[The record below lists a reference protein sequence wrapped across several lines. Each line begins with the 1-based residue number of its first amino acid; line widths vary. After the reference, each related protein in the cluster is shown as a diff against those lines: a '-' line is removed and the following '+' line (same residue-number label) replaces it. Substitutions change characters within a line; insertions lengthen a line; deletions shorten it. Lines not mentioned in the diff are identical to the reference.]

1 LIIYRYLAK
10 EIFTTMAAI
19 SGILLLIIFSGRFI
33 VYLQDVVAGELSFA
47 MLGWT
52 MLFRIPSF
60 LELVLPL
67 SFFLSVL
74 LSYGRLYIE
83 SEMTVLFA
91 CGMSTK
97 RLVLYTLSMSLVVA
111 FIVSLFSLWLSPF
124 GAYKVEYM
132 LQEQAQATE
141 FELLTPGRFQELA
154 GGNRVS
160 YMESLSDDKKE
171 MQQVFIADGD
181 SIIVAERGTQ
191 RISNT
196 SGSRFLE
203 LHNGK
208 RFDVT
213 TGEQRKIDFD
223 VYAVKIQEQ
232 SAEIKVARNEA
243 TSTQTLLTSNKL
255 KHKAQLQWRMSLGVL
270 VLISTLIA
278 VPLSKANHRQ
288 GRYGKLFPALVL
300 FMVYLTVLMSLRTSI
315 GDGSFPVNPGL
326 WAIHGLFLGI
336 AIFILCWPSLWPWI
350 KGMFRRA

>member
-1 LIIYRYLAK
+1 MIIYRYLAK

-19 SGILLLIIFSGRFI
+19 SGILLLIIFSGRLI

-74 LSYGRLYIE
+74 LSYGRLYVE

-97 RLVLYTLSMSLVVA
+97 RLLLYTLSMSLVVA
-111 FIVSLFSLWLSPF
+111 FLVSLFSLWLSPL

-132 LQEQAQATE
+132 LQEQAQATK
-141 FELLTPGRFQELA
+141 FELLTPGRFQPLP

-160 YMESLSDDKKE
+160 YMESLSKDKKE
-171 MQQVFIADGD
+171 MQKVFIADGD
-181 SIIVAERGTQ
+181 SILVAARGTQ
-191 RISNT
+191 YVSKT

-208 RFDVT
+208 RFDVA
-213 TGEQRKIDFD
+213 TGEQKKIDFD
-223 VYAVKIQEQ
+223 VYAVKLHEQ
-232 SAEIKVARNEA
+232 SDEIKVARNEA
-243 TSTQTLLTSNKL
+243 VSTQTLIESDKL

-278 VPLSKANHRQ
+278 LPLSKANHRQ

-300 FMVYLTVLMSLRTSI
+300 FMVYLSLLMSVRASM
-315 GDGSFPVNPGL
+315 GRGMFPIHPGL
-326 WAIHGLFLGI
+326 WAIHGLFLLI
-336 AIFILCWPSLWPWI
+336 AIIILSWPLLWPWI
-350 KGMFRRA
+350 KGVFRRA